1 MRAEEARGVAGDAGV
16 IKEFVPLTSV
26 TKLNPSLKGLKANL
40 EEPTS
45 FVPMSAISGDTQS
58 ITAEEQRPL
67 KEVMKGYTYF
77 ESGDVLLAKITPCF
91 ENGKLALAEINCRFG
106 FGSTEFH
113 VIRADAEA
121 LDARYLYHFFRQ
133 PMIKQLGEKKMTG
146 SAGQRRVPKSFLESL
161 EIYLPP
167 LEHQKHIAR
176 VLDKADELRAK
187 RRRTIARLDELLK
200 SVFLEMFGDPATNSK
215 GWPELPLGDT
225 AIKIADGPFGSN
237 LKSSHYQAEGVRVI
251 RLQNIGVGY
260 LDDRD
265 QAFVSAEH
273 FSSLPNNHCI
283 PGDVIVGT
291 MGAPNLRAC
300 IIPSTLKRAL
310 NKADCVLYRINPQL
324 IDLRR
329 KS

>member
-1 MRAEEARGVAGDAGV
+1 
-16 IKEFVPLTSV
+16 
-26 TKLNPSLKGLKANL
+26 
-40 EEPTS
+40 
-45 FVPMSAISGDTQS
+45 
-58 ITAEEQRPL
+58 
-67 KEVMKGYTYF
+67 
-77 ESGDVLLAKITPCF
+77 
-91 ENGKLALAEINCRFG
+91 
-106 FGSTEFH
+106 
-113 VIRADAEA
+113 
-121 LDARYLYHFFRQ
+121 
-133 PMIKQLGEKKMTG
+133 MTG

-200 SVFLEMFGDPATNSK
+200 SVFLEIFGDPATNSK

-291 MGAPNLRAC
+291 MGAPNLRSC

-324 IDLRR
+324 MEQEYACWLLNMPSMEAKASNLSLGQTRLRISMGRLKTLVVPVPPLEVQKSFKCFVQNLEDQKSVFSKSFTSSERLFASLQARAFSGDLTPDTLDEVEAVAAG
-329 KS
+329 S